1 MRDLI
6 IEWRVLALVII
17 AVVWGYAEYSEREN
31 VVVAPP
37 DVVGPEIGSP
47 LAIVA
52 PPVVPAAGPESA
64 PAPPPASTPV
74 VKAKVARK
82 QRPAR
87 PPLAAP
93 APALPLETLLQVP
106 PYAVVLPPEPEI
118 DEVLKRLLAPESAGE
133 EARKD
138 EEAKSASKLGVDLG
152 LRTDSP
158 IERSDLKRE
167 QVDAAARLEV
177 SKDTILKGGVRI
189 ERESSGGIES
199 NRNTTPTIGIEK
211 RF

>member
-1 MRDLI
+1 M
-6 IEWRVLALVII
+6 AS
-17 AVVWGYAEYSEREN
+17 AE
-31 VVVAPP
+31 VA
-37 DVVGPEIGSP
+37 GPEIGSP

-52 PPVVPAAGPESA
+52 PPVAPAAAPVPAR
-64 PAPPPASTPV
+64 APPPASALV

-82 QRPAR
+82 QRPVR

-93 APALPLETLLQVP
+93 APALSLETLLQVP
-106 PYAVVLPPEPEI
+106 PYAVELPPEPEI
-118 DEVLKRLLAPESAGE
+118 DEVLKRLLAPESADE
-133 EARKD
+133 EARND
-138 EEAKSASKLGVDLG
+138 DAAKSASKLGVDVG

-167 QVDAAARLEV
+167 QVDAAARLQV